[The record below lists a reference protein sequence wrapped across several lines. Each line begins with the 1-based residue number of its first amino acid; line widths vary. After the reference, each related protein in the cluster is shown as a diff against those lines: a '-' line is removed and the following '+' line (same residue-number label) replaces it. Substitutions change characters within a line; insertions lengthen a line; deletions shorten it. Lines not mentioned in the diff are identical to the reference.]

1 MVRRM
6 SSENESPGAF
16 IDYKVVAAI
25 LLVPLL
31 VMVYL
36 SQAQGGEK
44 QSASVITKGD
54 AVLAD
59 NKTGYEKTQEAILA
73 AVPDGTYSENVTYAY
88 HSGNETVDISIT
100 VVNGTIMDASVI
112 GIHPSNNVSAMIIG
126 KFNSALPDLVV
137 GKKIDELDIPKN
149 VAGSSLT
156 TASFKQYA
164 EGLVAEY
171 KG

>member
-1 MVRRM
+1 MDA
-6 SSENESPGAF
+6 ENENGGTF
-16 IDYKVVAAI
+16 IDYKVVASI

-36 SQAQGGEK
+36 SQAQGVQKQPDGE
-44 QSASVITKGD
+44 AVTKGGD
-54 AVLAD
+54 AILAD

-73 AVPDGTYSENVTYAY
+73 AVPDGNYSDSVTYAF

-100 VVNGTIMDASVI
+100 VVNGTIMNASVRSDD
-112 GIHPSNNVSAMIIG
+112 PSNNVSAKIIG
-126 KFNSALPDLVV
+126 KFNDALPGLVV
-137 GKKIDELDIPKN
+137 GKKIDELNIPKN

-156 TASFKQYA
+156 TAAFKQYA
-164 EGLVAEY
+164 EGLVESY